1 MNRTFREMAET
12 VITAAIIFVVL
23 QGVTQTFKVVGPS
36 MRPTLV
42 DGQHL
47 LVNKIVYQTFDN
59 DTVEDLLPWVEKPAD
74 GEPAFLFHGPQ
85 RGDVIVFKPPTGE
98 DSDFVKRVIGIPGD
112 EIDIEDGMVFVN
124 DEAVED
130 GRTTRPRGSTDFPL
144 TVPDGGFFVLG
155 DNRGSSNDSRAW
167 GFVNAEDIVGR
178 VLARYWPLSDFK
190 IF

>member
-1 MNRTFREMAET
+1 MAET

-23 QGVTQTFKVVGPS
+23 QAATQTFKVVGPS

-47 LVNKIVYQTFDN
+47 LVNKILYQTFEN
-59 DTVEDLLPWVEKPAD
+59 DTVEELLPWVETPAD
-74 GEPAFLFHGPQ
+74 GGPAFLFHGPQ
-85 RGDVIVFKPPTGE
+85 RGDVIVFRPPTGE
-98 DSDFVKRVIGIPGD
+98 DSDFVKRVIGLPGD
-112 EIDIEDGMVFVN
+112 EIRIEDGMVFVN

-144 TVPDGGFFVLG
+144 TVPDGGYFVLG
-155 DNRGSSNDSRAW
+155 DNRGASNDSRSW

-178 VLARYWPLSDFK
+178 VLARYWPLSEFK

>member
-1 MNRTFREMAET
+1 MSET
-12 VITAAIIFVVL
+12 VILAAIIFVLL
-23 QGVTQTFKVVGPS
+23 QAATQTFKVVGPS

-47 LVNKIVYQTFDN
+47 LVNKMVYQTFDN
-59 DTVEDLLPWVEKPAD
+59 DTIEDLLPWVEESAD
-74 GEPAFLFHGPQ
+74 GESAFLFHGPQ
-85 RGDVIVFKPPTGE
+85 RGDIIVFKPPTGE

-124 DEAVED
+124 DEPVED

-144 TVPDGGFFVLG
+144 TVDEGSYFVLG
-155 DNRGSSNDSRAW
+155 DNRGASNDSRAW
-167 GFVNAEDIVGR
+167 GLVDAEDIVGR
-178 VLARYWPLSDFK
+178 VMARYWPISDFR

>member
-23 QGVTQTFKVVGPS
+23 QAATQTFKVVGPS

-47 LVNKIVYQTFDN
+47 LVNKIVYQTFEN
-59 DTVEDLLPWVEKPAD
+59 DTVEELLPWVETPAD
-74 GEPAFLFHGPQ
+74 GGPAFLFHGPK
-85 RGDVIVFKPPTGE
+85 RGDVIVFRPPTGE
-98 DSDFVKRVIGIPGD
+98 DSDFVKRVIGLPGD

-144 TVPDGGFFVLG
+144 TVPEGGFFVLG
-155 DNRGSSNDSRAW
+155 DNRGASNDSRSW
-167 GFVNAEDIVGR
+167 GFVNSEDIVGR
-178 VLARYWPLSDFK
+178 VLARYWPLSEFK